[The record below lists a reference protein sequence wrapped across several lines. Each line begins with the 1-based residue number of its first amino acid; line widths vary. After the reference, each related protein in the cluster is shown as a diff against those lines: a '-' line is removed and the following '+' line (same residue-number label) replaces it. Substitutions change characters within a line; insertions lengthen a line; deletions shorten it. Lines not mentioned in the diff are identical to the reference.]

1 MEHFLEGI
9 TTLFTKSR
17 FNKSRFTKSRFGCT
31 YVYDWA
37 LYRRGKRMKR
47 PLNSSMEAYKIMKD
61 CWNNDPLH
69 RPTFSDLVKDFEH
82 LLTIAKECNYL
93 QMSETFE
100 RPLADK
106 GGKYKYTY

>member
-1 MEHFLEGI
+1 
-9 TTLFTKSR
+9 
-17 FNKSRFTKSRFGCT
+17 
-31 YVYDWA
+31 
-37 LYRRGKRMKR
+37 MKR

-100 RPLADK
+100 RTLADK
-106 GGKYKYTY
+106 GGKYGFQQKQRIFVFGFLEIFCFFAKN

>member
-1 MEHFLEGI
+1 
-9 TTLFTKSR
+9 
-17 FNKSRFTKSRFGCT
+17 
-31 YVYDWA
+31 
-37 LYRRGKRMKR
+37 MKR

-106 GGKYKYTY
+106 GGKYKYTYLCDLLYNQISKLDILFLSNHNIHKSLFSLCFWASDPLINRSY

>member
-1 MEHFLEGI
+1 M
-9 TTLFTKSR
+9 
-17 FNKSRFTKSRFGCT
+17 CT

-61 CWNNDPLH
+61 CWNNDLLH

>member
-1 MEHFLEGI
+1 
-9 TTLFTKSR
+9 
-17 FNKSRFTKSRFGCT
+17 
-31 YVYDWA
+31 
-37 LYRRGKRMKR
+37 MKR

-106 GGKYKYTY
+106 GGKYKYTYLCDYNQICVGTILYFLLYH